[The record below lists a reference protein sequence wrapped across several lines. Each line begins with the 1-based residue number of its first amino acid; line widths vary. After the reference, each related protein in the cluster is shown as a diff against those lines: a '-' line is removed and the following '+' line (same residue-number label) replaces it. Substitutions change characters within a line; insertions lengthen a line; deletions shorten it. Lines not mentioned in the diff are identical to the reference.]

1 MAVGEGPAQGV
12 VTYHAIRSVVKTT
25 RFRCEMEAEIK
36 RLQVQA
42 EILASDKEAME
53 VRLKNN
59 IEKFEAQKVQYSKV
73 RPATR
78 DVVSFSEIRCVA
90 SAALCVSAAL
100 HPLPPSVGL

>member
-1 MAVGEGPAQGV
+1 
-12 VTYHAIRSVVKTT
+12 
-25 RFRCEMEAEIK
+25 MEAEIK

-59 IEKFEAQKVQYSKV
+59 IEKFEAQQVQYSKV

-78 DVVSFSEIRCVA
+78 DVVCSRN
-90 SAALCVSAAL
+90 ALCRLCGLVCACCASPAAPIGRSL
-100 HPLPPSVGL
+100 DND